1 MRDYFGKSS
10 EGLYQCKICSAAICY
25 IAGFYVFKFE
35 KLSTCLECRSALVS
49 SESDPC
55 PNRTLI
61 KFKNYS
67 AEEGKGLKYPSGSLC
82 KLLYLCEKVMRKNIN
97 CLHMDKI
104 NEHLLVQVLSQVDRL
119 NIFPGLTKHALETF
133 MGADN
138 DYLILI
144 RLVSKKYF
152 TLRIKKILKDECVDR
167 SSGNSI
173 DRLRIFSGL

>member
-1 MRDYFGKSS
+1 MVILNLLEMGQISCSQKDRLYRTTDPRDGTDVRDVHRGHVK
-10 EGLYQCKICSAAICY
+10 
-25 IAGFYVFKFE
+25 
-35 KLSTCLECRSALVS
+35 VS
-49 SESDPC
+49 SEVNHNDGP
-55 PNRTLI
+55 
-61 KFKNYS
+61 
-67 AEEGKGLKYPSGSLC
+67 EGKGLKYPSGSLC

-97 CLHMDKI
+97 SLHIDKI

-119 NIFPGLTKHALETF
+119 NIFPGLTKHALETS